1 MNEKI
6 EYPSYF
12 GIIPASVRYD
22 KKLSMSQ
29 RVLYSELTALSNKY
43 GYCNAKNSYFAKLYG
58 VDKTTISRW
67 VSKLEEFG
75 HIKTSITYK
84 PNSKQVDERKI
95 YPLTQIHTPIDEN
108 INTPIDKN
116 INTPIDENVKV
127 INNTSNNNTRES
139 NNPLPDF
146 VQNNRGRLKKAM
158 DEEVD
163 FRNENKPTEEFHKFV
178 GTDLIDTLN
187 KYPAWTSLHKE
198 DKKKHLIEFSQ
209 NAVTKYWPSK
219 SNLADHIIKSL
230 KYYKPTKEV
239 YRKGA

>member
-1 MNEKI
+1 
-6 EYPSYF
+6 
-12 GIIPASVRYD
+12 
-22 KKLSMSQ
+22 
-29 RVLYSELTALSNKY
+29 
-43 GYCNAKNSYFAKLYG
+43 
-58 VDKTTISRW
+58 
-67 VSKLEEFG
+67 
-75 HIKTSITYK
+75 
-84 PNSKQVDERKI
+84 
-95 YPLTQIHTPIDEN
+95 LTQIHTPIDEN